1 MSVKPNPRERIT
13 DFADRLGYPSVQIFM
28 SLNPDGVK
36 TTDSGVP
43 YVDVNTLYPRY
54 EEIGR
59 QPASTEP
66 ESAGTINLEGV
77 TAAPSVD
84 MPDNSTQGGSENVTV
99 DLLGDVNPDLKK
111 VATAGINKPAPDVT
125 LQTEMMFED
134 GVPKP
139 DVPDG
144 MQKITDT
151 KTQTTSQVFD
161 FAETER
167 LLEERQKIDTQLS
180 NIDLDRSQKEAQ
192 ASLDAIKQIREQ
204 EEQFAIEREER
215 QKLQRQREEELMG
228 QVRAVTEEYKN
239 MEVDPDRLFK
249 KKGTGA
255 KFLAAIAA
263 GLGAYASAM
272 TGTRNFA
279 LDIINSAIDDDIEAQ
294 KTEIAQAAGAITEQR
309 NLLNDLIRKGMSDT
323 EAEAAARAIMLQRAE
338 QMLEQRLALIQKSDV
353 KARGDLMRQQ
363 LQNETLLKMEQ
374 LKQAAAPKK
383 TVVTTEEMK
392 PTLAANLQQKFSEA
406 SAAAQGREAGKKI
419 AAQSGPSEA
428 DKRERKVEGYV
439 QLAPDKKS
447 AQEARQA
454 IRDINQLEEMI
465 DELIDMKQKFGY
477 DTGLSADRDAAK
489 TKSILM
495 VGKLKAKPFLD
506 LGVLQQADVELLSK
520 AIPMDP
526 LGQIRTEPAIRQYQ
540 AVKDYVRK
548 AKQIYFQ
555 ALGMTPE
562 SGIQIDMSMDDLRN
576 QFRSSQ
582 STYGN

>member
-1 MSVKPNPRERIT
+1 MSVKPNPQERIT

-99 DLLGDVNPDLKK
+99 DLLGDVNPDLKA
-111 VATAGINKPAPDVT
+111 VATAGMNKPAPDVT

-239 MEVDPDRLFK
+239 MEVDPERLFK

-353 KARGDLMRQQ
+353 KGRGDLMRQQ
-363 LQNETLLKMEQ
+363 LQNEKLLKMEQ

-392 PTLAANLQQKFSEA
+392 PSLSAQLKQTELLEEA
-406 SAAAQGREAGKKI
+406 KEKGKSKGKK
-419 AAQSGPSEA
+419 G
-428 DKRERKVEGYV
+428 
-439 QLAPDKKS
+439 
-447 AQEARQA
+447 
-454 IRDINQLEEMI
+454 
-465 DELIDMKQKFGY
+465 
-477 DTGLSADRDAAK
+477 DTGLTPKEERELSVPGYLGFAPTEAEAKQARAAVSDGEALMGLLDDLIEQREKYGLALTSPTARRLGQGLAKDAQLLFKGDAF
-489 TKSILM
+489 
-495 VGKLKAKPFLD
+495 AA
-506 LGVLQQADVELLSK
+506 LGVLAGPDMDIINAV
-520 AIPMDP
+520 IPEDP
-526 LGQIRTEPAIRQYQ
+526 AAFSYGVKEQYQ
-540 AVKDYVRK
+540 AVKERVERRLNIKLK
-548 AKQIYFQ
+548 AMGLTPITG
-555 ALGMTPE
+555 LGTNMMK
-562 SGIQIDMSMDDLRN
+562 SDLRD
-576 QFRSSQ
+576 QTKSSEDV
-582 STYGN
+582 YGG

>member
-1 MSVKPNPRERIT
+1 MSEFPNPRERIT
-13 DFADRLGYPSVQIFM
+13 AFAERLGYPSVQVFM
-28 SLNPDGVK
+28 SLNSDGVK
-36 TTDSGVP
+36 TTESGIP
-43 YVDVNTLYPRY
+43 YVDVSTSYPRY

-99 DLLGDVNPDLKK
+99 DLLGDVNPDLKT
-111 VATAGINKPAPDVT
+111 VATAGMNKPAPDVT

-167 LLEERQKIDTQLS
+167 LLQERQKIDTQLS

-392 PTLAANLQQKFSEA
+392 PSL
-406 SAAAQGREAGKKI
+406 
-419 AAQSGPSEA
+419 
-428 DKRERKVEGYV
+428 
-439 QLAPDKKS
+439 S
-447 AQEARQA
+447 AQLKQTEL
-454 IRDINQLEEMI
+454 LEEAK
-465 DELIDMKQKFGY
+465 EKGKSKAKKG
-477 DTGLSADRDAAK
+477 DTGLTPKEERELSVPGYLGFAPTKKEAEQARAAVSDGEALMGLLDDLIEQREKYGLALTSPTARRLGQGLAKDAQLLFKGDAF
-489 TKSILM
+489 
-495 VGKLKAKPFLD
+495 AA
-506 LGVLQQADVELLSK
+506 LGVLAGPDMDIINAV
-520 AIPMDP
+520 IPEDP
-526 LGQIRTEPAIRQYQ
+526 AAFSYGVKEQYQ
-540 AVKDYVRK
+540 AVKERVERRLNIK
-548 AKQIYFQ
+548 LKSMGLTPITG
-555 ALGMTPE
+555 LGTNMMK
-562 SGIQIDMSMDDLRN
+562 SDLRD
-576 QFRSSQ
+576 QTKSSEDV
-582 STYGN
+582 YGG